1 MNKMKKLLLSTL
13 FVFSLFTYPLSCD
26 SSINSSQT
34 ESETIDRTSW
44 WSSKEDDPGLRKRFE
59 ELNAKYFEGDLKV
72 KYIRYGHG
80 LLNDGLTAATYYWN
94 KASVAEEY
102 AGQSVMTVDE
112 DFIANNPGEL
122 DGVLLHEMCH
132 VFANMHDKDAEI
144 SGIDGHTLATYKIMI
159 KYLVQIGANPR
170 LGEGVVKTR

>member
-1 MNKMKKLLLSTL
+1 MKKIILATLLL
-13 FVFSLFTYPLSCD
+13 FILFTNPLSCD
-26 SSINSSQT
+26 SSINSSQP
-34 ESETIDRTSW
+34 EPETIDRTFW

-94 KASVAEEY
+94 EASVAEN
-102 AGQSVMTVDE
+102 AGQSVITVDME
-112 DFIANNPGEL
+112 FIKNNPGEL